1 MANRKTGRTPT
12 PLSQADLRAQL
23 AILRAVSAVEDLD
36 KRRQQALGRG
46 DVDGLDAVAAVAQSV
61 LDSTRWLFLA
71 DQIARGRNWSPL
83 GELLAMLRD
92 AHRAESADPRGGAT
106 GVAFIRRAAS
116 REETITQKEIAL
128 YDELATCEY
137 QLMKAG
143 RVVPHPRP
151 LLEGLLHPI
160 VTRTRGIGLES
171 LRRNRTAYGHPVM
184 VLISHLG
191 SADGRPLPPGHQG
204 LPSPASLAER
214 LREYDKGVRVR

>member
-12 PLSQADLRAQL
+12 PLNQADLRAQL
-23 AILRAVSAVEDLD
+23 AILRAVSAVEGLD
-36 KRRQQALGRG
+36 KRRQQAVGHG

-71 DQIARGRNWSPL
+71 DQIARGRNWTPL

-92 AHRAESADPRGGAT
+92 AHKAESADPCGGAT
-106 GVAFIRRAAS
+106 GVALVRRAAS

-128 YDELATCEY
+128 YDQLAICELE
-137 QLMKAG
+137 LMKAG
-143 RVVPHPRP
+143 RAVQTPRP
-151 LLEGLLHPI
+151 LLDVLLHPI
-160 VTRTRGIGLES
+160 VTRPRGIGLES
-171 LRRNRTAYGHPVM
+171 LRRNPRAYGHPVM

-191 SADGRPLPPGHQG
+191 SGDGRPLPPGHPS

-214 LREYDKGVRVR
+214 LREYDKGTRVR